1 MTIQP
6 AIVDRL
12 LPTLTQPALVVFH
25 QASRLAL
32 HTQFP
37 QIAAINIG
45 ADAKDFACLGEEAN
59 SYSTVIV
66 DDALARIND
75 YRSALADWFRVI
87 KPDGTL
93 ILVVP
98 QQFYFEEKLM
108 PPSHKE
114 PAHRRFYTS
123 ATLLSE
129 VEEALEPFS
138 YQVVEHEE
146 ALGDRNQASI
156 LLFLKKCEPPEWASN
171 VMRWDSPEMTA
182 KRQFSQISREQ
193 APGMI
198 ERLIKV
204 LPQQQ
209 KPQRFLLLKLDHR
222 GDFLL
227 AKKAFELFRGA
238 FPSAHITLCC
248 GAWNVSAA
256 EQQGLFDDVVAFDY
270 FKENPSLGETRAP
283 DESAETAFE
292 ERLAA
297 LHFDVAIDFRIQGDT
312 RHLLERVK
320 SDLKIGVGR
329 AHQFPFLDFNLDL
342 NSPVY
347 RGQAISQHVPASEF
361 SVTALGRH
369 DGYRVV
375 LGHGPRGIRTRLRN
389 ALGRSLPHQMLI
401 FGPYEDLRPGRYLIR
416 PIIEAPSRLPTL
428 GYDISVNRG
437 QSTLQAGTLT
447 QKHINE
453 GIELD
458 LEEAVT
464 GYELRIYGPPDAVL
478 QFYGA
483 HVFKQGES
491 GGTHSEEQMAMLA
504 LFCAL
509 RLEFPYQNAT

>member
-1 MTIQP
+1 MNATCKPQRAVI
-6 AIVDRL
+6 DRL
-12 LPTLTQPALVVFH
+12 LPMVIQPALIVFH
-25 QASRLAL
+25 QASRLSL
-32 HTQFP
+32 HKIFP
-37 QIAAINIG
+37 HISVINIG

-75 YRSALADWFRVI
+75 YRSALADWSRVL
-87 KPDGTL
+87 KPNGTL

-114 PAHRRFYTS
+114 PAHRRFCTS

-129 VEEALEPFS
+129 A
-138 YQVVEHEE
+138 EE

-156 LLFLKKCEPPEWASN
+156 LLFSKKCEPPEWASN
-171 VMRWDSPEMTA
+171 VIRWDSPEMTA

-193 APGMI
+193 APGVI

-204 LPQQQ
+204 LQQQQ

-283 DESAETAFE
+283 DESAEAAFE

-297 LHFDVAIDFRIQGDT
+297 LHFEVAIDFRIQGDT
-312 RHLLERVK
+312 RHLLKRVK

-329 AHQFPFLDFNLDL
+329 AHQFPFLDFNLGL

-375 LGHGPRGIRTRLRN
+375 LGHGPRGIRARLRN
-389 ALGRSLPHQMLI
+389 ALGRSLPHQMLL
-401 FGPYEDLRPGRYLIR
+401 FWPLRR
-416 PIIEAPSRLPTL
+416 PSPWAVPDKTDHRNAIAPADVRL
-428 GYDISVNRG
+428 
-437 QSTLQAGTLT
+437 
-447 QKHINE
+447 
-453 GIELD
+453 
-458 LEEAVT
+458 
-464 GYELRIYGPPDAVL
+464 
-478 QFYGA
+478 
-483 HVFKQGES
+483 
-491 GGTHSEEQMAMLA
+491 
-504 LFCAL
+504 
-509 RLEFPYQNAT
+509 